1 MLTEQTCVFRVWTKV
16 LKMPRKFEKKRL
28 FAAIALVT
36 LYSLAEKNPKVVPWR
51 GKKFESSKKG
61 L

>member
-36 LYSLAEKNPKVVPWR
+36 LYSLAEKNPKVVP
-51 GKKFESSKKG
+51 
-61 L
+61 